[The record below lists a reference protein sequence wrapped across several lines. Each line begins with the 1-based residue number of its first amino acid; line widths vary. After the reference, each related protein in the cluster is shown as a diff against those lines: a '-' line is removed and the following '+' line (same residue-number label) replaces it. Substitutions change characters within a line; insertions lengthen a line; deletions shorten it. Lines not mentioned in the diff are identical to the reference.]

1 VCKIGVA
8 VVSSRKTVI
17 YCYISRYSRHSQ
29 SFTTEYLQVPPISF
43 DLQPAGRIPVG
54 PGEPW
59 ERISAD
65 PGMDFFL
72 KIPVGKDPGNL
83 RVHPCP
89 ALSESDTIPFI
100 HFLVCSFNCPQ

>member
-1 VCKIGVA
+1 M
-8 VVSSRKTVI
+8 
-17 YCYISRYSRHSQ
+17 
-29 SFTTEYLQVPPISF
+29 
-43 DLQPAGRIPVG
+43 G

-65 PGMDFFL
+65 PGMDLFL

-89 ALSESDTIPFI
+89 ALVGCGRRGRIVLDGK
-100 HFLVCSFNCPQ
+100 LK

>member
-1 VCKIGVA
+1 VCKIGVE

-17 YCYISRYSRHSQ
+17 YCHISRYSRHSQ
-29 SFTTEYLQVPPISF
+29 SFTTEYLQVPSISF
-43 DLQPAGRIPVG
+43 DLRPAGKIPVG

-59 ERISAD
+59 ERIPAD
-65 PGMDFFL
+65 PGIDFFL

-89 ALSESDTIPFI
+89 ALFI
-100 HFLVCSFNCPQ
+100 L